1 MKKVLSLLLLA
12 GLFMFGGCGGSSK
25 NDDEAK
31 KARIEEMLGKW
42 DATINTG
49 SSKLN
54 NELYFTLTVQM
65 NNGNWAVAYAG
76 DNFTDICIFDE
87 KENVYIAETRY
98 CDETT
103 KEETGEIEAYIF
115 PEIVNGNKIYG
126 VYGIGNEKT
135 EEYSE
140 DYDFEGTRSY
150 TLSAKADN
158 KKSIKKSLKRNGKI
172 ELTEAQKEELRE
184 VADLIKNK

>member
-1 MKKVLSLLLLA
+1 MILTFRNKSPK
-12 GLFMFGGCGGSSK
+12 
-25 NDDEAK
+25 
-31 KARIEEMLGKW
+31 IGK
-42 DATINTG
+42 
-49 SSKLN
+49 
-54 NELYFTLTVQM
+54 
-65 NNGNWAVAYAG
+65 
-76 DNFTDICIFDE
+76 
-87 KENVYIAETRY
+87 NVYIAETRY